1 IQEALKNYGQE
12 RYATRI
18 AKAIV
23 QARNLAPIETTK
35 QLADIV
41 AKAHP
46 RWEGHK
52 HPATRTFQAIRI
64 VINSELSDLAMFLE
78 QSLEIL
84 KPGGR
89 LLIISFHS
97 LEDGIVKNFM
107 NTHSQTSHLP
117 NILTHAQV
125 QAKLKIKRINGII
138 RPSLAECQQNPR
150 ARS

>member
-1 IQEALKNYGQE
+1 NDPVFQDKRFLIQQSSFTQLYPTLQKLNYLGKINGILLDLGVSSPQLDQAERGFSFTKDGPLDMRMDQTQTLDAKHWIETAPLVKIQEALKNYGQE

-64 VINSELSDLAMFLE
+64 VI
-78 QSLEIL
+78 
-84 KPGGR
+84 
-89 LLIISFHS
+89 
-97 LEDGIVKNFM
+97 
-107 NTHSQTSHLP
+107 
-117 NILTHAQV
+117 
-125 QAKLKIKRINGII
+125 
-138 RPSLAECQQNPR
+138 
-150 ARS
+150 